1 MQENWPKSA
10 IEYAEF
16 LLVNLK
22 DAIAVE
28 CDENTMTKDSTNK
41 VNLLLLVFFCYGL
54 HNYLVFFFHFVKYI
68 FIVDMSK
75 RRPTLIQYLCACKD
89 KQLITPDI

>member
-1 MQENWPKSA
+1 VYSLIDIIFTRTLTIVKKQHLISFTFLLQENWPKSA

-54 HNYLVFFFHFVKYI
+54 QDYLVCFFSF
-68 FIVDMSK
+68 
-75 RRPTLIQYLCACKD
+75 C
-89 KQLITPDI
+89 